1 MTLSDSKIFN
11 NMEHRAASFRQLLI
25 VASVLLPVLNFCT
38 RIINNILVSPVFIK
52 SAFEA
57 V

>member
-1 MTLSDSKIFN
+1 LSDSKIFN